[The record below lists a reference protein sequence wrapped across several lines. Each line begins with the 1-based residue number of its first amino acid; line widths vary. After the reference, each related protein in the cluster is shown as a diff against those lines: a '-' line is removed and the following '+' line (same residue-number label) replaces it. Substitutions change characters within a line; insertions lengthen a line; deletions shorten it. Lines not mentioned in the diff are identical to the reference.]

1 LRESGIP
8 SRVVYGATVGRE
20 AGANEYVVTGSNM
33 HTWVEAYF
41 PGVGWYPFD
50 PTPGF
55 TMPTA
60 MEANAPRPAPS
71 VTAQGD
77 MLPDNPAARRRV
89 QDEQETPQ
97 RRRENPENSAAR
109 SGEEGGRAWP
119 FLVLVPVLI
128 LAAVPVAK
136 KALLAK
142 GRPEDL
148 YRDLTGRL
156 RDVLPPGR
164 SAIADSP
171 ALTPTERI
179 LLLAGAVGIEEGPI
193 KEFARAYSDH
203 LYSAHATS
211 RPVSSAYRRA
221 LRAYERLPRWRRA
234 LGAVNPA
241 SLLARIKR
249 DTAERKRRLA
259 KALRGRVHRSR
270 R

>member
-1 LRESGIP
+1 
-8 SRVVYGATVGRE
+8 
-20 AGANEYVVTGSNM
+20 M
-33 HTWVEAYF
+33 HTWVEVYF

-55 TMPTA
+55 SMPSA
-60 MEANAPRPAPS
+60 MEANAPRPELPVGPQQQDQFANPTDVRGRAQTERETQQQRRDVSEDAAAPS
-71 VTAQGD
+71 G
-77 MLPDNPAARRRV
+77 
-89 QDEQETPQ
+89 
-97 RRRENPENSAAR
+97 
-109 SGEEGGRAWP
+109 GEGGDPVWP
-119 FLVLVPVLI
+119 LLGLVPLVLLASVP
-128 LAAVPVAK
+128 LAK
-136 KALLAK
+136 RALLAR

-156 RDVLPPGR
+156 RDVLAPGK

-179 LLLAGAVGIEEGPI
+179 LLLAGAVGVEEGPM

-203 LYSAHATS
+203 LYSARAGP
-211 RPVSSAYRRA
+211 RAVSSAYRMA
-221 LRAYERLPRWRRA
+221 LRTYGRLPRWRRM

-249 DTAERKRRLA
+249 DTAAWKRRIA
-259 KALRGRVHRSR
+259 KALRGRVHRPR